1 MTNKE
6 LDALFERI
14 EEAVSRVNAGETT
27 LESVASE
34 FGLVMHPKL
43 KQYLHPRWGWPIM
56 FDEQTKQYCLY
67 Y

>member
-6 LDALFERI
+6 LNALFERI
-14 EEAVSRVNAGETT
+14 EEAVSRVNAGKTP

-34 FGLVMHPKL
+34 FRLIKTNYGYV
-43 KQYLHPRWGWPIM
+43 HPRWGWPIM
-56 FDEQTKQYCLY
+56 LDEQTNQYCLY

>member
-34 FGLVMHPKL
+34 FRLIKTKYG
-43 KQYLHPRWGWPIM
+43 YIYPRWGWPIM
-56 FDEQTKQYCLY
+56 FDEQTGQYCLY